1 MVRKKKGVK
10 TNKKGTALSKE
21 KVVKISDYLPKKRL
35 KKGLFIVFDGID
47 GCGKSTIVAKM
58 NDYLKNLGYDIV
70 TTHEPSS
77 SKYGF
82 EIKEIVNRRKEASK
96 EELLRLFKLDR
107 EENVAH
113 EVLPALDKKKIV
125 ICDRYYHSTL
135 AYQLEIEEW
144 PKFLESVI
152 KPDLT
157 LIFDVNVTL
166 GLARVT
172 QKYHEDKRTIFEE
185 PEILEKTRQK
195 FLLMPRYL
203 EENIEIVD
211 ASKTIS
217 EVLAKVKEEV
227 MKLVEKETKEKK

>member
-1 MVRKKKGVK
+1 MAEETEKKKRGRKKSSENGK
-10 TNKKGTALSKE
+10 TQ
-21 KVVKISDYLPKKRL
+21 KISDYIPKKRL

-47 GCGKSTIVAKM
+47 GSGKSTILAKM
-58 NDYLKNLGYDIV
+58 NEYLKNLGYEVV

-77 SKYGF
+77 SKYGL
-82 EIKEIVNRRKEASK
+82 EIKEVVNRKKEVSK

-135 AYQLEIEEW
+135 AYDLEIEEW
-144 PKFLESVI
+144 PKFLEGVI

-166 GLARVT
+166 GLTRIT
-172 QKYHEDKRTIFEE
+172 QKYSEEKKTIFEE
-185 PEILEKTRQK
+185 PEILDKTRQK
-195 FLLMPRYL
+195 FILMPRYL
-203 EENIEIVD
+203 EENIEIID

-227 MKLVEKETKEKK
+227 MKVVEKETKEKK